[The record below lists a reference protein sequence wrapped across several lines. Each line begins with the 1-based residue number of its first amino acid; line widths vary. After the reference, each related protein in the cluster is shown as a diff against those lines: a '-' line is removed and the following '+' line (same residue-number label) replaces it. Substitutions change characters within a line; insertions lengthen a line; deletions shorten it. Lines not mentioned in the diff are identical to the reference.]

1 MDLTDITTPRG
12 GDGLAST
19 TTIVTFDDTSINQ
32 LIHQNRSSGVF
43 ADIWAKI
50 RLVATTYNFVT
61 VWYYLGMA
69 GFPDGPWLFAE
80 ILVELIMVFDFL
92 TVTLL
97 RERMPNQW
105 RTMWLLQGKSEKH
118 VWLSMIAQATACFP

>member
-1 MDLTDITTPRG
+1 M
-12 GDGLAST
+12 
-19 TTIVTFDDTSINQ
+19 
-32 LIHQNRSSGVF
+32 
-43 ADIWAKI
+43 
-50 RLVATTYNFVT
+50 ATTYNFVT

-69 GFPDGPWLFAE
+69 GFPDGAWLFAE

-105 RTMWLLQGKSEKH
+105 RTMWLLQGKSETH
-118 VWLSMIAQATACFP
+118 VWLSMTAQAAACFPQSLVFMHVFRHDKGQLATLLVAGLRALKLL